1 MTTAQLPPVIP
12 AKAGIPV
19 LEGNDIPA
27 CAGMTVKWAMLVPI
41 LLAGCQREAAPAE
54 NNQAAAPAAAPKAA
68 QPESEVARAERLVRD
83 QVGAGAALTFTPPQ
97 RTLSDGVPI
106 LCGEYAQGDERQRY
120 IVVNNERAF
129 VEPRMRAGEMD
140 RAFVEFCGGERG

>member
-1 MTTAQLPPVIP
+1 
-12 AKAGIPV
+12 
-19 LEGNDIPA
+19 
-27 CAGMTVKWAMLVPI
+27 MTVKWALLLPI
-41 LLAGCQREAAPAE
+41 LLAGCQREGPAAE
-54 NNQAAAPAAAPKAA
+54 NKQAAAPAPKAA
-68 QPESEVARAERLVRD
+68 QPENEVARAERLVRE
-83 QVGAGAALTFTPPQ
+83 QVGSGAALTFAPPQ

-120 IVVNNERAF
+120 IVVNNESVF